1 MCMEAGRQAGRG
13 RAGRHTIGCSLICVS
28 IISSFYVMGGIIPRF
43 LCIKVDPCV
52 LPGFLLFHVHRWGCP
67 YVSCCP
73 FTPPLPQDSSEN
85 SEKTVR
91 PVQKSE
97 L

>member
-13 RAGRHTIGCSLICVS
+13 RAERHTIGCSLICVS

-52 LPGFLLFHVHRWGCP
+52 LPG
-67 YVSCCP
+67 SCC
-73 FTPPLPQDSSEN
+73 FTSTGGDVHMSAAAHSHHRCHRIPQKTEIRILMLP
-85 SEKTVR
+85 
-91 PVQKSE
+91 
-97 L
+97 